1 MVVREFDQQP
11 ADSQI
16 DRCLRYYELLQN
28 CLAAAYSTALGLG
41 SSRWRNKRAN
51 PTLTLVTNGTLNGN
65 GAGNAVTSI
74 ANVVTTPRD
83 GNWDFNVASGLT
95 ANSGLRWVG
104 KIAISSRL

>member
-28 CLAAAYSTALGLG
+28 CLAAAYSTTLGLG
-41 SSRWRNKRAN
+41 SSRWRTKRAT

-65 GAGNAVTSI
+65 GAGN
-74 ANVVTTPRD
+74 VTTPRD

>member
-28 CLAAAYSTALGLG
+28 CFAAAYSTTLGLG
-41 SSRWRNKRAN
+41 SSRWRTKRAT

-74 ANVVTTPRD
+74 ANVVTTPR
-83 GNWDFNVASGLT
+83 AT
-95 ANSGLRWVG
+95 AIG
-104 KIAISSRL
+104 ISSSHQVLPPTRDFDGSAK